1 MKFSILSLAFAGLF
15 AALSAAPAKA
25 EVWYPWCAQYG
36 GGHQGINSVV
46 CSFVSF
52 GQCMATVRG
61 LGGFCIENSDPPPPL
76 PYRVRRRL

>member
-1 MKFSILSLAFAGLF
+1 MKSFILSLAFAGLL

-52 GQCMATVRG
+52 GQCMAPVRG

>member
-1 MKFSILSLAFAGLF
+1 MKSFILSLAFAGLL

>member
-1 MKFSILSLAFAGLF
+1 MKFSILSLAFASVF
-15 AALSAAPAKA
+15 AVLSAAPAKA

-36 GGHQGINSVV
+36 GGHQGISAVV

-52 GQCMATVRG
+52 GQCQATVRG
-61 LGGFCIENSDPPPPL
+61 LGGFCIENSYPPPPP